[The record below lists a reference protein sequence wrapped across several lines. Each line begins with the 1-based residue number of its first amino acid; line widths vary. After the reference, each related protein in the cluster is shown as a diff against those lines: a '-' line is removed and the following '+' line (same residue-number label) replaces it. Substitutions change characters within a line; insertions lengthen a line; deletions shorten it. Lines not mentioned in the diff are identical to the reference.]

1 MESVVLPFSVPLHL
15 QRLSMM
21 IGASDTPARV
31 ISTSLL
37 GHSSAAALSANVPM
51 ILLFPWMTLSGRGE
65 GTGFG
70 RTSGQDMPPVVL
82 ILEARKEVADALES
96 AIALADVTPVVVP
109 HIECLGDVPYT
120 PAAIVVRIAFESVS
134 EPPHAAIGRLGR
146 ERPPVVAIVREEN
159 EAAEARRLRCDVVLR
174 APDDIPRLCE
184 AVLTVIRG

>member
-1 MESVVLPFSVPLHL
+1 
-15 QRLSMM
+15 
-21 IGASDTPARV
+21 
-31 ISTSLL
+31 
-37 GHSSAAALSANVPM
+37 
-51 ILLFPWMTLSGRGE
+51 
-65 GTGFG
+65 
-70 RTSGQDMPPVVL
+70 MPPVVL

>member
-1 MESVVLPFSVPLHL
+1 
-15 QRLSMM
+15 
-21 IGASDTPARV
+21 
-31 ISTSLL
+31 
-37 GHSSAAALSANVPM
+37 
-51 ILLFPWMTLSGRGE
+51 
-65 GTGFG
+65 
-70 RTSGQDMPPVVL
+70 MPPVVL

-134 EPPHAAIGRLGR
+134 EPPHAAIARLGR
-146 ERPPVVAIVREEN
+146 ERPPVVAIVREEK